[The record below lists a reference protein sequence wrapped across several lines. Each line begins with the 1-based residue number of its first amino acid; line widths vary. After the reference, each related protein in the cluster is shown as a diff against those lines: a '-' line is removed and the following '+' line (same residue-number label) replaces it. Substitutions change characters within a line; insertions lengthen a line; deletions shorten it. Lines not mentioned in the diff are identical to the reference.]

1 MKIIVYIFSFL
12 FNPFGTVFS
21 IDIKGVTVTKYKW
34 LEIALLILLSILI
47 AASLVYISH
56 KFFER

>member
-1 MKIIVYIFSFL
+1 MKIIGYIFSFL